1 MRTIQITIDEPLLA
15 EVDRAMQQLGITRS
29 AFIRNALELALKQ
42 QKITLLERR
51 HQEGY
56 TKKPVEPAEFDIWE
70 PEQE

>member
-51 HQEGY
+51 HREGY